1 MTTPPIADTAIED
14 PASLRGVACVV
25 TGGSMGIGFAI
36 AEHIVRVGGRLVICA
51 RGEGGLRAAASKLEA
66 IGSGPVVPVV
76 ADVSR
81 PSDVEHLF
89 DVASGAFGDVRGV
102 VHCAAILGPIGPVVG
117 VEPDPWLETLRVNLF
132 GAFLVTRAACRRMIA
147 HSAGGSIVLLS
158 GGGAGS
164 AFPNYTAYAC
174 SKVGVARFTESVA
187 LEMAPH
193 GIQVNCLGPGFVA
206 TRMHDETLAAG
217 DLAGAVYLERTKVEL
232 SKGGVSPS
240 VAARAAV
247 FLLSA
252 RSRGISGRFVAAPYD
267 DVERWPD
274 HLNEIRASDVFT
286 LRRIVPRDR
295 GMDWQ

>member
-1 MTTPPIADTAIED
+1 MTVSPAAGTAIDD
-14 PASLRGVACVV
+14 PTSLRGFTCVV

-36 AEHIVRVGGRLVICA
+36 AEHIARAGGRLVICA
-51 RGEGGLRAAASKLEA
+51 RGEAELHAAASKLEE
-66 IGSGPVVPVV
+66 IGGGRVLPVV
-76 ADVSR
+76 ADLSR
-81 PSDVEHLF
+81 AADVEHLF
-89 DVASGAFGDVRGV
+89 EAAVEAFGDVRGV
-102 VHCAAILGPIGPVVG
+102 VHCAAILGPIGPVVA
-117 VEPDPWLETLRVNLF
+117 VEPEQWLETLRVNLF
-132 GAFLVTRAACRRMIA
+132 GTFLVTRAACRRLIA
-147 HSAGGSIVLLS
+147 RGVGGSIVLLS

-174 SKVGVARFTESVA
+174 SKVGVARFTETVA

-217 DLAGAVYLERTKVEL
+217 DLAGAQYLERTKVEL

-247 FLLSA
+247 FLLSS
-252 RSRGISGRFVAAPYD
+252 RSKGISGRFVAAPYD

-274 HLNEIRASDVFT
+274 HLQEMRDSDLFT